1 MPVAATLLTP
11 IGVDI
16 TKKATVA
23 TAKAMIQVREPQ
35 SLVCI
40 DYLVDG
46 PLHQSS
52 SPSTS
57 SHADILTLC
66 RWLVLRDHKISER
79 QSIPRP
85 GRSRLEKVSSLAHSQ
100 SGNLI
105 YKPDVYRSCCP
116 HYTIRLPAK
125 SLAANTNQRK
135 ALNSWNKFVLGE
147 EYIKETTKRFPKT
160 KEEKSRQR
168 NGFDL
173 LHTVHEAEVDQLKPV
188 APAHRFEVTLEPD
201 DCTEEKFQV
210 YKNYQIHVHHD
221 KPGEVTKKGFERF
234 LCRSPIARET
244 AKKDGKE
251 LRLGSYH
258 QCYRLDG
265 RLIAIGVLDL
275 LPHAV
280 SGVYFIY
287 HQDFEKWSFGKLSA
301 MREAA
306 LALEDGY
313 EFYYMGY
320 YIHNCTKM
328 RYKGDYKPQYVL
340 DPETQTWDP
349 LDGEVRELM
358 AQQKYVSLSREHRHK
373 EGQEG
378 TTYLLESPAEVAAN
392 PENLFEWNMPG
403 MMSAADVE
411 AQVELDKMRIHISKG
426 MTVYTEDLV
435 AWETGNIEDS
445 SSIKGVVGRYVA
457 MVGPEVAKAAILDF
471 SGH

>member
-1 MPVAATLLTP
+1 MPAPATLLTP
-11 IGVDI
+11 IGGSYYVI
-16 TKKATVA
+16 TKSLS
-23 TAKAMIQVREPQ
+23 AKVYQD
-35 SLVCI
+35 LI
-40 DYLVDG
+40 DRG
-46 PLHQSS
+46 W
-52 SPSTS
+52 
-57 SHADILTLC
+57 
-66 RWLVLRDHKISER
+66 RR
-79 QSIPRP
+79 
-85 GRSRLEKVSSLAHSQ
+85 

-135 ALNSWNKFVLGE
+135 ALNSWNKLVLGE

-160 KEEKSRQR
+160 KEEKARQR

-173 LHTVHEAEVDQLKPV
+173 LHTVHEAEIDQLKPV

-201 DCTEEKFQV
+201 TCTEEKFQL
-210 YKNYQIHVHHD
+210 YKDYQIHVHHD
-221 KPGEVTKKGFERF
+221 EPEEVSKKGFERF
-234 LCRSPIARET
+234 LCKSPIARET
-244 AKKDGKE
+244 VKKDGKE
-251 LRLGSYH
+251 QRLGSYH

-306 LALEDGY
+306 LALEGGY

-320 YIHNCTKM
+320 YIHSCVKM

-340 DPETQTWDP
+340 DPETYEWNP
-349 LDGEVRELM
+349 LEGEVRELM
-358 AQQKYVSLSREHRHK
+358 AQQKYVSLSRERSHK
-373 EGQEG
+373 KGEEGIP
-378 TTYLLESPAEVAAN
+378 YLLDTPVEVAAN
-392 PENLFEWNMPG
+392 PEDLFQWNMPG

-411 AQVELDKMRIHISKG
+411 AQVDLDKMRIHISKG
-426 MTVYTEDLV
+426 MTVHTEDLV
-435 AWETGNIEDS
+435 AWESGDIEDAN
-445 SSIKGVVGRYVA
+445 SIKGVVGRYAA
-457 MVGPEVAKAAILDF
+457 MVGPEVAKVAILDF

>member
-1 MPVAATLLTP
+1 MPAAATFLTP
-11 IGVDI
+11 IGDCGYCKGEDSSGSYYVI
-16 TKKATVA
+16 TKSLSA
-23 TAKAMIQVREPQ
+23 QVYQ
-35 SLVCI
+35 DLI
-40 DYLVDG
+40 DRG
-46 PLHQSS
+46 W
-52 SPSTS
+52 
-57 SHADILTLC
+57 
-66 RWLVLRDHKISER
+66 RR
-79 QSIPRP
+79 
-85 GRSRLEKVSSLAHSQ
+85 

-116 HYTIRLPAK
+116 HYTIRLPAQ

-147 EYIKETTKRFPKT
+147 EYIKETAKRFPKT
-160 KEEKSRQR
+160 KEEKARQR

-201 DCTEEKFQV
+201 NCTEEKFQV

-221 KPGEVTKKGFERF
+221 EPGEVTKRGFERF
-234 LCRSPIARET
+234 LCKSPIARET
-244 AKKDGKE
+244 VKKNGKE
-251 LRLGSYH
+251 MRLGSYH

-306 LALEDGY
+306 LALEGGY

-320 YIHNCTKM
+320 YIHSCIKM

-340 DPETQTWDP
+340 DPETYEWNP
-349 LDGEVRELM
+349 LDGELRELM
-358 AQQKYVSLSREHRHK
+358 GQQKYVSLSRERKHK
-373 EGQEG
+373 EGEEG
-378 TTYLLESPAEVAAN
+378 APYLLETPAEVAAS
-392 PENLFEWNMPG
+392 PEDLFEWGMPG
-403 MMSAADVE
+403 MMSPTDVE
-411 AQVELDKMRIHISKG
+411 AQVDMDKMRIHISKG

-435 AWETGNIEDS
+435 AWESGGIEDP
-445 SSIKGVVGRYVA
+445 SSIKGVVGRYAA